1 MALPDVA
8 TRFLDAL
15 NSGDVDTA
23 RACYHP
29 DAEIWHDFDGVT
41 QTVDENMALMAAMAK
56 RAAAREY
63 VVRRLEPIAGGY
75 LQLHTLQLTL
85 PDGRELAAEAVA
97 LVQVG
102 DDGLIH
108 RLDEWINPAPLAPL
122 FEQRG

>member
-1 MALPDVA
+1 MAVPDVA
-8 TRFLDAL
+8 HRFLVAL
-15 NSGDVDTA
+15 NDGDVDAA
-23 RACYHP
+23 RACYRP

-63 VVRRLEPIAGGY
+63 VVRRLEPIDGGY
-75 LQLHTLQLTL
+75 LQQHTLQLTL

-108 RLDEWINPAPLAPL
+108 RLDEWINAAPLAPL
-122 FEQRG
+122 FE

>member
-1 MALPDVA
+1 MRLPAVA
-8 TRFLDAL
+8 NRFLDAL
-15 NSGDVDTA
+15 NAGDVEAA

-41 QTVDENMALMAAMAK
+41 QTVDQNMQLMTAMGR
-56 RAAAREY
+56 RASRRAY
-63 VVRRLEPIAGGY
+63 VIRRLEPIEGGY
-75 LQLHTLQLTL
+75 LQQHTLELTT
-85 PDGRELAAEAVA
+85 LAGQDLVAEAVA

-122 FEQRG
+122 FE

>member
-1 MALPDVA
+1 MGLPAVA
-8 TRFLDAL
+8 NRFLDAL
-15 NSGDVDTA
+15 NAGDVEAA

-41 QTVDENMALMAAMAK
+41 QTVDQNMQLMTAMGR
-56 RAAAREY
+56 RASRRAY
-63 VVRRLEPIAGGY
+63 VIRRLEPIEGGY
-75 LQLHTLQLTL
+75 LQQHTLELTT
-85 PDGRELAAEAVA
+85 LAGQDLVAEAVA

-122 FEQRG
+122 FE

>member
-1 MALPDVA
+1 MGLPAVA
-8 TRFLDAL
+8 NRFLDAL
-15 NSGDVDTA
+15 NAGDVEAA

-41 QTVDENMALMAAMAK
+41 QTVDQNMQLMTAMGR
-56 RAAAREY
+56 RASRRAY
-63 VVRRLEPIAGGY
+63 VIRRLEPIEGGY
-75 LQLHTLQLTL
+75 LQQHTLELTT
-85 PDGRELAAEAVA
+85 LAGQDLDAEAVA

-122 FEQRG
+122 FE